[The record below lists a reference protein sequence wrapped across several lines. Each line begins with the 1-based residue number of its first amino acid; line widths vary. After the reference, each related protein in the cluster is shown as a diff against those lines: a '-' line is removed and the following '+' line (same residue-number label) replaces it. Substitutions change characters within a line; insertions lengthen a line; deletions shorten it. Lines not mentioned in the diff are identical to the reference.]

1 MSTTGKSVVVIGGV
15 GEFGVC
21 QARDMGPEKRLMRA
35 LHLPGEHSRFPDF
48 KFNPSLE
55 ASGRTRRVVF
65 LSGNQEIRK
74 GPRCRGIVL
83 SIVILKKL
91 RYYNNAWQSHAERV
105 GRPGPWPLPRAQGIA
120 PLQRG
125 GRARRAAAEYQPGYD
140 GLPGG
145 AQGLRALRLLAP
157 GS

>member
-1 MSTTGKSVVVIGGV
+1 MSW
-15 GEFGVC
+15 
-21 QARDMGPEKRLMRA
+21 
-35 LHLPGEHSRFPDF
+35 
-48 KFNPSLE
+48 N
-55 ASGRTRRVVF
+55 RVVDC
-65 LSGNQEIRK
+65 NIE
-74 GPRCRGIVL
+74 
-83 SIVILKKL
+83 KL

-145 AQGLRALRLLAP
+145 AQSLHTLASIAIRTLLE
-157 GS
+157 STTR